1 MTAIT
6 APNGPEPKRTGQ
18 PRARRQRPAE
28 DRARIRRPGG
38 AAGIRRPTGI
48 AAIRR
53 PTGIAAIRR
62 PGIGRPVATKGNRT

>member
-6 APNGPEPKRTGQ
+6 VLNRPVPKRSGP
-18 PRARRQRPAE
+18 PRTRGQRPAE

-38 AAGIRRPTGI
+38 A
-48 AAIRR
+48 
-53 PTGIAAIRR
+53 AAIRR